1 MTVVPRGLARPGDE
15 DGQPA
20 TAAHFRLAGV
30 YWGMRLPPLLLA
42 SALVACAS
50 PGKPAP
56 LETVAPAATPGSG
69 LAPAS
74 FVRTTADAPAMRSID
89 VRDGLSRQMAMRT
102 LTDALSQRYVVD
114 VVDPRAGFAMTTW
127 QARYRATAYPT
138 RAIERA
144 SSPASSTTGRRC
156 RSAPR
161 PALHAVMSPTSGTTR
176 RSSTRWPS
184 SCAPNSDGSP

>member
-1 MTVVPRGLARPGDE
+1 MGSRRRLPIFNAR
-15 DGQPA
+15 
-20 TAAHFRLAGV
+20 V

-56 LETVAPAATPGSG
+56 SERVAPASTPGSG

-89 VRDGLSRQMAMRT
+89 VRDGLSRQTAMRT

-127 QARYRATAYPT
+127 QASLIRDGVPDPRYRT
-138 RAIERA
+138 RFVARFVDEWHALQLRSEARFTRSDEPDVGYDSAQLDALTNDLRA
-144 SSPASSTTGRRC
+144 KLGKKS
-156 RSAPR
+156 
-161 PALHAVMSPTSGTTR
+161 
-176 RSSTRWPS
+176 
-184 SCAPNSDGSP
+184 